1 MLHRIE
7 TTKLELGMYIASLEG
22 SWLENPFWR
31 SSFLLSTPEQL
42 ETLVCS
48 YVVWVTIDDTKGK
61 GLPKP
66 AKPKQE
72 SKSKKN
78 SILPAVSEAVHNRT
92 VVNPMPIQDYKPLS
106 RRERNAEVKKASA
119 VLKRSRTAVMSLFED
134 ARLGNAVK
142 AEKMAPLVDKISQSV
157 DIDPTIILNM
167 SRIKKKD
174 EYTYLHSVAVCA
186 LMINFARKLRIPE
199 DQIHDIGMAGLLHD
213 VGKTAIS
220 DNVLMK
226 PGKLDAEE
234 WTEVK
239 THPHRGAEIL
249 EKSKGVS
256 DVVLD
261 VCLGHHEK
269 MDGTGYPGKVEAD
282 CLSLVTRM
290 SSICD
295 VYDAITSQRPYNE
308 PLSASQA
315 LAKMGSWTGH
325 FDKLIFRDFVNCLGI
340 LPVGTLVRLSEGDL
354 AMVIGE
360 SPTDFSA
367 PLVRTFHSLDSDK
380 AIKPQD
386 IDTSSDKTQDVMA
399 IEDPETWGFSDWS
412 TVSTALMAT
421 KVV

>member
-7 TTKLELGMYIASLEG
+7 TTRLELGMYIDSLEG
-22 SWLENPFWR
+22 TWLENPFWR

-66 AKPKQE
+66 AEPKKV
-72 SKSKKN
+72 SKSKKS
-78 SILPAVSEAVHNRT
+78 SILPAVSEAVHSRS

-106 RRERNAEVKKASA
+106 RRERKAETKKASA
-119 VLKRSRTAVMSLFED
+119 IIARSRTAVMSLFED

-142 AEKMAPLVDKISQSV
+142 ADKMAPLVDKISRSV
-157 DIDPTIILNM
+157 DVDPTIILNM

-199 DQIHDIGMAGLLHD
+199 DQMHDIGMAGLLHD

-220 DNVLMK
+220 DDVLMK
-226 PGKLDAEE
+226 PGKLDADE

-256 DVVLD
+256 DVVID

-269 MDGTGYPGKVEAD
+269 MDGTGYPGKVDAD

-325 FDKLIFRDFVNCLGI
+325 FDKLIYRDFVNCLGI
-340 LPVGTLVRLSEGDL
+340 LPVGTLVRLSQGELG
-354 AMVIGE
+354 MVIGE

-367 PLVRTFHSLDSDK
+367 PIVRAFHSLDSDK
-380 AIKPQD
+380 AITPVD
-386 IDTSSDKTQDVMA
+386 IDTSSDQTQDVMA
-399 IEDPETWGFSDWS
+399 IEDPEIWGFSDWS

-421 KVV
+421 KAA